1 MLRLVLYLAALSQLT
16 GGQQQQISTCTVT
29 GPAVIDF
36 SSNVGAVGDHCAY
49 TLVSGAGLQ
58 VIGAFKERRR
68 QDVSFLD
75 HVILQVD
82 GASDNV
88 QLNQGGKVQAGD
100 TTLSLSSTPQTEN
113 SVELSKDENTVTAK
127 VTLSAHTITVIFDGT
142 TAHIHMIGSPTQS
155 QTGLCVDSSSSQ
167 DELKDDDLSSDSCGK
182 QSTESN
188 TDGIECSKMT
198 QHCELL
204 KVAPFTSCSIDPD
217 PYFTACKDTLCNYP
231 AVDGLGCQFLEAYVG
246 VCRLQN
252 DATLD
257 DWRSQTGC
265 SLSQSSCQ
273 NTCGGHEFCG
283 EDISGNP
290 ACLCRGHFASKYRQ
304 ADSLGDATVCGD
316 NTASVSLAA
325 CLLAE
330 KGIHHSDLHLNEQ
343 SCGGEFNEDSGMVTF
358 TFKSSKSC
366 GSLITAK
373 ENKIFYENTITTD
386 SSTGSISRQNLVKV
400 GFSCFYN
407 QPEDQSMAFTIKGS
421 DGLKQIVAGSWSY
434 SVKMGMFSDLACTQP
449 VDFSNGLTT
458 DMIIYMSLDSDGL
471 DPSIINL
478 VIKDCWA
485 TDTADGNGQRYN
497 LIENGCGNPDD
508 NTVSVVPNSKGG
520 TVVAF
525 QMFQF
530 KGNNDGIN
538 LNFNM
543 KLCLKSNKSCMP
555 SCPSKRR
562 RRRAGRRLFED
573 KKPAQV
579 SMSWT

>member
-1 MLRLVLYLAALSQLT
+1 MLRLLLYLAALSQLT
-16 GGQQQQISTCTVT
+16 GGQQQQQISTCTVT

-36 SSNVGAVGDHCAY
+36 SSNVGTVEDHCAY

-127 VTLSAHTITVIFDGT
+127 VTLSTHTITVIFDGT
-142 TAHIHMIGSPTQS
+142 TAHIHMIGSPTQT

-167 DELKDDDLSSDSCGK
+167 VELKDDDLSSDSCGK

-188 TDGIECSKMT
+188 RNGIECSKMT

-204 KVAPFTSCSIDPD
+204 KAAPFTSCSISPD

-231 AVDGLGCQFLEAYVG
+231 AVDGLGCQFLEAYVE

-265 SLSQSSCQ
+265 C
-273 NTCGGHEFCG
+273 
-283 EDISGNP
+283 
-290 ACLCRGHFASKYRQ
+290 
-304 ADSLGDATVCGD
+304 DATVCGD

-343 SCGGEFNEDSGMVTF
+343 SCGGEFDEDSGMVTF

-386 SSTGSISRQNLVKV
+386 SSTGPISRQNPVEV
-400 GFSCFYN
+400 SFSCFYN

-421 DGLKQIVAGSWSY
+421 
-434 SVKMGMFSDLACTQP
+434 
-449 VDFSNGLTT
+449 
-458 DMIIYMSLDSDGL
+458 
-471 DPSIINL
+471 
-478 VIKDCWA
+478 
-485 TDTADGNGQRYN
+485 
-497 LIENGCGNPDD
+497 CGNPDD
-508 NTVSVVPNSKGG
+508 NTVSVVSNSKGG

-538 LNFNM
+538 LNFKM

-555 SCPSKRR
+555 SDCGRTEFSLTDPNSLQVVTQTWFYINSPKYECKGMQHLHLLHLLHLPVQQHQQLNGDTPQRSSVSQDIKQISERRGVICVQSDVSELLSVCRR
-562 RRRAGRRLFED
+562 RRTEEDGREERCSTVHLESVQLLEDESSCLNLRLRPTAGE
-573 KKPAQV
+573 
-579 SMSWT
+579 TC